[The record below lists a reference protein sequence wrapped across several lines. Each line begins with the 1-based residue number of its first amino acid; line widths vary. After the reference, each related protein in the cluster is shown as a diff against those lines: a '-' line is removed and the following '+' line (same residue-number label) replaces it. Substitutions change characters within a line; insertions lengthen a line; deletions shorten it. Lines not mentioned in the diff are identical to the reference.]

1 MQLCHRPRHQGTFR
15 TAATG
20 LCALLAACTPAANDD
35 AAAARE
41 RLADREAIEQ
51 VLSRANLGFEQSDP
65 DLFANAF
72 APDAVYELAG
82 AGPVFGYQKMRYEG
96 RADIRTIISD
106 RLDRARTT
114 DPATLS
120 YDPASLRRYNRN
132 SDSLIEIAGPDSA
145 KHVSTW
151 LVVMKTNVDI
161 HMSAVG
167 RYEDELVKRN
177 GEWLIAKRRR
187 IE

>member
-1 MQLCHRPRHQGTFR
+1 MRRWRSVAIAGLG
-15 TAATG
+15 AAW
-20 LCALLAACTPAANDD
+20 LAGCMPAANEDT
-35 AAAARE
+35 AARQ

-51 VLSRANLGFEQSDP
+51 VLSRANLGFELSDP

-72 APDAVYELAG
+72 APDAVYELPG
-82 AGPVFGYQKMRYEG
+82 AGPVFGYQRMRYEG
-96 RADIRTIISD
+96 RDDIRTIISD
-106 RLDRARTT
+106 RLERARTT

-120 YDPASLRRYNRN
+120 YDPTSLRRYNRN
-132 SDSLIEIAGPDSA
+132 SDSLIEITEPDSA

-167 RYEDELVKRN
+167 RYEDDLVKRN